1 MQFILFYTARKVS
14 FSHWILS
21 LLTLISILF
30 RKLLYFTYLHVFPP
44 LHIQVKPIVGNK
56 AIEAVDNITYKENLP
71 FPTISQENLTSLS
84 SLELEQ
90 HLTVVYK
97 FLQKTVLAAQSN
109 TVVNTV
115 VSGVLADRVN
125 AISYLYNIATSAEV
139 SYFTMF

>member
-1 MQFILFYTARKVS
+1 
-14 FSHWILS
+14 
-21 LLTLISILF
+21 
-30 RKLLYFTYLHVFPP
+30 
-44 LHIQVKPIVGNK
+44 VKPIVGNK

-84 SLELEQ
+84 PLELEQ

-115 VSGVLADRVN
+115 VSAVLADRVN
-125 AISYLYNIATSAEV
+125 AIAYLYNIATSAEV
-139 SYFTMF
+139 SLLYVLSACICPFVVVFCC

>member
-1 MQFILFYTARKVS
+1 M
-14 FSHWILS
+14 
-21 LLTLISILF
+21 
-30 RKLLYFTYLHVFPP
+30 
-44 LHIQVKPIVGNK
+44 GNK

-84 SLELEQ
+84 PLELEQ

-139 SYFTMF
+139 SCFILLVCSQFVSGKFSRIAVLTKLIQPLIFVHFFLYTFSRL